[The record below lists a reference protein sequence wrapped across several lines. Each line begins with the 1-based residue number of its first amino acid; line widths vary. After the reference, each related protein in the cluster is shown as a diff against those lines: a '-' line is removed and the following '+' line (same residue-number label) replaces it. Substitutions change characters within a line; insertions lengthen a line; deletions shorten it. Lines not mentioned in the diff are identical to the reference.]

1 MKNVTI
7 NVKTAAS
14 TFLRATFVKN
24 WATLNSTICG
34 LFYKKWTIVID
45 DDRDARGVIKII
57 KNTITSVMTKLNLR

>member
-14 TFLRATFVKN
+14 TFLGATFVKN

-34 LFYKKWTIVID
+34 LCYKKWPIVID
-45 DDRDARGVIKII
+45 DDTARGVIKII